1 MGRNTSIMLGD
12 HFDGFIRRQ
21 LEAGRYGSASE
32 VMRAGLRLLEEHE
45 DRVRALQRAL
55 IDGEASGDAGPLD
68 FDDIR
73 RAARARAGVTPHDAE
88 GTHQGPRRRG

>member
-1 MGRNTSIMLGD
+1 MRRNTSLTLGH
-12 HFDGFIRRQ
+12 HFDSFVRRQ
-21 LEAGRYGSASE
+21 VETGRYGTASE

-45 DRVRALQRAL
+45 DRVRALQQAL

-73 RAARARAGVTPHDAE
+73 RAARARVGLAPHDAKDA
-88 GTHQGPRRRG
+88 G